1 MKKIFVVWMVAGL
14 LAAGWS
20 PAFGDASVG
29 ELVRLA
35 PRITLEDRK
44 ISTFEVRGTLDFE
57 GIQLRFMVAGKQ
69 PNRHSLTVLDPR
81 DGMPILVGAGN
92 SYLFYDPVASE
103 VLLGNAAPQF
113 VLRMDSAD
121 ESLKLAF
128 GVHEPED
135 GKGKPGEARA
145 DDVVID
151 LRSVMAGADQG
162 LGIAKAEGDRFVVEG
177 KTRRGGRFLAYVTPS
192 RSGSPYG
199 RIEFFKADVNATRP
213 FLVLDR
219 IVLNGPLPE
228 ERFVLSE
235 EKLLAAVPSIRRVP
249 DGVTVRRD
257 VSLATFY
264 RALVTRF
271 VLADPANRKMMPVV
285 EKMARHVIDW
295 EQVRKKDA
303 AIAPSLKAFFKDLAA
318 AGADPK

>member
-1 MKKIFVVWMVAGL
+1 MRKAFSAVLVAVI

-20 PAFGDASVG
+20 PAFGGASVG
-29 ELVRLA
+29 ELARLA
-35 PRITLEDRK
+35 PRITLEDKK

-57 GIQLRFMVAGKQ
+57 GIRLRFMVAGRQ
-69 PNRHSLTVLDPR
+69 PNLHSLTVLDPR

-103 VLLGNAAPQF
+103 VLLGKAAPQF

-121 ESLKLAF
+121 ESLKLVF

-135 GKGKPGEARA
+135 GKGKQGEARP
-145 DDVVID
+145 DDVVVD

-162 LGIAKAEGDRFVVEG
+162 LGIVKAEGNRFVVEG
-177 KTRRGGRFLAYVTPS
+177 KTRRGGRFLADVTPS
-192 RSGSPYG
+192 RGGSPYG
-199 RIEFFKADVNATRP
+199 RVEFYKADVNATRP

-235 EKLLAAVPSIRRVP
+235 EKLLASVPSVRRVP
-249 DGVTVRRD
+249 EGVTVRRD

-303 AIAPSLKAFFKDLAA
+303 AIAPALKAFFKDLAA
-318 AGADPK
+318 AGAASK